1 MADAKQHSRGS
12 NAKLA
17 GLKYDPK
24 RGIDWRMGWLETK
37 PELNSECESAPSDW
51 LRQTQAYRNAIMH
64 PDISKVSV
72 TLELSNKQAQ
82 ALTQLCNHI
91 TLTDRRKFTS
101 NDDEALQLH
110 AGLLEL
116 QKALTGTGY

>member
-1 MADAKQHSRGS
+1 MADAKQHTRGS

-24 RGIDWRMGWLETK
+24 RGMDWRMGWLETK
-37 PELNSECESAPSDW
+37 PELNAECENAPTDW
-51 LRQTQAYRNAIMH
+51 LRQTQTYRNAILH
-64 PDISKVSV
+64 PDTARVSIAFD
-72 TLELSNKQAQ
+72 LSNKQAQ
-82 ALTQLCNHI
+82 ALTLLCNHI
-91 TLTDRRKFTS
+91 TLTDRRKLTS

-116 QKALTGTGY
+116 HKTLTRAGY